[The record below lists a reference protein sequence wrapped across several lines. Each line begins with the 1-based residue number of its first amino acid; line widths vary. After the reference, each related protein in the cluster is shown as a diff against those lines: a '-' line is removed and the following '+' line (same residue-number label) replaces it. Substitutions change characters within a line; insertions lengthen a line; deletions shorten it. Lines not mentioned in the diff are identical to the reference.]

1 MILTL
6 IRQEFTETSTI
17 GSLFVNDAFF
27 CYVLE
32 DKDRGLTQDQSLIVI
47 NTKKIFGVTAIPYGT
62 YKVKLSMSNRFKRVL
77 PEILN
82 VKGYE
87 GVRIHRGNT
96 AVDTLGC
103 LIVGFKKGVNTVFE
117 STKAEDALLERLQ
130 GNNDITLII
139 KK

>member
-47 NTKKIFGVTAIPYGT
+47 NTKKIFGVTSIPYGT

-77 PEILN
+77 PEILK

-103 LIVGFKKGVNTVFE
+103 LIVGFKKGLNTVFE
-117 STKAEDALLERLQ
+117 STKAEEALLERLE

>member
-47 NTKKIFGVTAIPYGT
+47 NTKKIF
-62 YKVKLSMSNRFKRVL
+62 F
-77 PEILN
+77 
-82 VKGYE
+82 
-87 GVRIHRGNT
+87 
-96 AVDTLGC
+96 TL
-103 LIVGFKKGVNTVFE
+103 L
-117 STKAEDALLERLQ
+117 
-130 GNNDITLII
+130 
-139 KK
+139 